1 VWDFVQEDGQGGD
14 LSDALSG
21 DEGSPDGQ
29 TVGEVVERVG
39 EQVQV
44 AGNFHLANFAVGTLL
59 DNLRGFL
66 ERRILNLFCYHRRKL
81 GSTWIRQ

>member
-1 VWDFVQEDGQGGD
+1 MKLKKIVTYYSRSDLIENFEYLVWDFVQEDGQGGD

-39 EQVQV
+39 EQV
-44 AGNFHLANFAVGTLL
+44 
-59 DNLRGFL
+59 
-66 ERRILNLFCYHRRKL
+66 
-81 GSTWIRQ
+81 